1 MKPIKIVFDTN
12 VYLAA
17 AKKGSYARIHL
28 QRAQPNGPY
37 ELFISPEIIL
47 ELRRKLELKFGF
59 SPEES
64 GSFVDMVM
72 IYAKLVQPKRK
83 IKGILKDTD
92 DHIILECAVEA
103 GARVIVSADRG
114 LLRLNNFEEIAIIH
128 PTMLQYMQ

>member
-17 AKKGSYARIHL
+17 TKKGSYARIHL

-37 ELFISPEIIL
+37 ELFISPEIIV

-64 GSFVDMVM
+64 GLFVDMVM
-72 IYAKLVQPKRK
+72 LYAKLVQPKRK
-83 IKGILKDTD
+83 IEGILKDTD
-92 DHIILECAVEA
+92 DHMILECAIEA
-103 GARVIVSADRG
+103 NAQIVVTADRG
-114 LLRLNNFEEIAIIH
+114 LLKLKNFEEITIIH
-128 PTMLQYMQ
+128 PTILQYI